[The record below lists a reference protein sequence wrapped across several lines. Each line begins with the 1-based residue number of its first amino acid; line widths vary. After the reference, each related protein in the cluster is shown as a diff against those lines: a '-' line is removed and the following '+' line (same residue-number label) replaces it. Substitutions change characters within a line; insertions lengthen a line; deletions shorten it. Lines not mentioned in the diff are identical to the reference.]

1 MELRIQQIEKGL
13 NKCLDCIF
21 YRKQICG
28 AYFLNLTPEPWTE
41 DDWYN
46 ASEEMQNERIAICLE
61 HKCEKAFIDKLPFNY
76 GEYKA
81 PEGIKRRRRFL
92 AKCKTILSRI
102 PDNDF
107 FKKEYGN
114 EISTAVYELISQLDF
129 DALEEGQD
137 ILPDIQ
143 LIGIEYSREKMLY
156 PQYTKGLVDLY
167 VSAINEKNASSQK
180 LECKNFSQ
188 SEAISKSKRE
198 NDNIDLS
205 FMPNNFQ
212 DWSSLKLLDRF
223 ISELRLATL
232 DDKTY
237 DAISWDLID
246 GENKEKFTQELDVLS
261 KNPPEVY
268 GRAISWVWDK
278 LSSLYNKNHSLFANL
293 DKSDKLYF
301 ICLQIENLL
310 LSYISAAYLKS
321 LFGAP
326 ENCYEAVMRKIRT
339 KLNGIGQFELLR
351 QVSGYSDMS
360 EELLLT
366 YRYELCSKC
375 KVRGCHERA
384 HKLGEIIDIVG
395 PHCDSTIFNDKK
407 DAKIK
412 ERPILQK
419 GGILLDI
426 PVSGIEEIDNLS
438 YYYDCSEDY
447 ERYYGLE
454 AEESFR
460 KLCREKAQ
468 SSALSEE
475 DKKVW
480 IRRAINTLDALF
492 VYDFTG
498 HESTK
503 RCCANMLA
511 ILESEFYQMPEPI
524 CARKIAQEID
534 ADTIF
539 KELVSRDKCT
549 EDIEKLREEY
559 GWSIIHGIGS
569 NIGFYEKKACSVCN
583 MTECPF
589 RDFYNYHR
597 DDGNN
602 SDENNENPP
611 FGSHPKDSNIE
622 QNEQF
627 YPAIMQ
633 VLLERASSLFE
644 NGQWKGK
651 VLKEYAIFLKELYRR
666 AYNPLDAFNVRWEK
680 LPVYPMQN
688 GMTPTPTQLSNGLR
702 NCDALRDAAIIEMYS
717 KILSETQ
724 DNDSTTESTT

>member
-1 MELRIQQIEKGL
+1 MELRIQQIERGL
-13 NKCLDCIF
+13 NKCLNCVF
-21 YRKQICG
+21 YRRKQCG
-28 AYFLNLTPEPWTE
+28 AYFLNLDPEPWTE

-46 ASEEMQNERIAICLE
+46 ASEEMRDERIAICLE
-61 HKCEKAFIDKLPFNY
+61 HKCDKAYIDEPPL
-76 GEYKA
+76 GHDEYKA
-81 PEGIKRRRRFL
+81 PEGLKKRRRFL
-92 AKCKTILSRI
+92 AKCQTVLSRI
-102 PDNDF
+102 PDDAF
-107 FKKEYGN
+107 FITEYGN
-114 EISTAVYELISQLDF
+114 EISNAIYELIAQLDF

-143 LIGIEYSREKMLY
+143 MIGIEYSREKILY
-156 PQYTKGLVDLY
+156 PRYTKGLVDLY
-167 VSAINEKNASSQK
+167 VSIVNDKNQSTNNNSNRS
-180 LECKNFSQ
+180 LNQ
-188 SEAISKSKRE
+188 SEGLSVLKEAD
-198 NDNIDLS
+198 DNTEVSIKPGYS
-205 FMPNNFQ
+205 Q

-237 DAISWDLID
+237 DAISWDLIK
-246 GENKEKFTQELDVLS
+246 GENKEKFTRELEVLS

-278 LSSLYNKNHSLFANL
+278 LSSLYNKNHSLFGNL
-293 DKSDKLYF
+293 DKSDKLFF

-321 LFGAP
+321 IFGAP

-351 QVSGYSDMS
+351 QVSGYTDMS

-375 KVRGCHERA
+375 KVRGCQERA

-395 PHCDSTIFNDKK
+395 PHCDSTIFKDDKE
-407 DAKIK
+407 DQIQQ
-412 ERPILQK
+412 RPILQK

-426 PVSGIEEIDNLS
+426 PVSGIDQIDNLS
-438 YYYDCSEDY
+438 YYYDCAEDY
-447 ERYYGLE
+447 ERYYALE
-454 AEESFR
+454 AEEAFR
-460 KLCREKAQ
+460 IVCRDKAQ
-468 SSALSEE
+468 SPVLSVE

-480 IRRAINTLDALF
+480 IRRAINTLDSLF

-503 RCCANMLA
+503 RCCANLLA
-511 ILESEFYQMPEPI
+511 ILECEFYQMPEPI

-534 ADTIF
+534 ADMIF
-539 KELVSRDKCT
+539 QELVSRDNCS

-569 NIGFYEKKACSVCN
+569 NIGFYEKKACSICDIKG
-583 MTECPF
+583 CRF
-589 RDFYNYHR
+589 RNFYNYQ
-597 DDGNN
+597 
-602 SDENNENPP
+602 SENENI
-611 FGSHPKDSNIE
+611 GGKIEGDSSDGKQLRDVTDNGG
-622 QNEQF
+622 NLC

-644 NGQWKGK
+644 NDQWKGT
-651 VLKEYAIFLKELYRR
+651 VIKEYAIFLKELYRK
-666 AYNPLDAFNVRWEK
+666 AYNPIGIFNVMWEK
-680 LPVYPMQN
+680 VPVYPMQN
-688 GMTPTPTQLSNGLR
+688 GKTPTPSQLSNGLR
-702 NCDALRDAAIIEMYS
+702 NCDARRDAAIIEMYS
-717 KILSETQ
+717 KILNETQ
-724 DNDSTTESTT
+724 DNDSTTEHTT